1 MRAFIAVNMGDD
13 LRRALA
19 QAQERLRASGAD
31 VKWVRP
37 EGIHLTLKFLGEV
50 DDDRVP
56 AIAEAVAAAVTP
68 RARFRLRVE
77 GIGGF
82 PSPTAPRVIWAG
94 VKDGARELG
103 ELARRVE
110 DALEPLGFAR
120 EQREFSAHV
129 TLGRCRSPRGR
140 PELAARMREQI
151 ERQLGEMEVARVE
164 LMRSDLRP
172 TGPIYTSQ
180 REFALGEARGERGS
194 DDDGQG

>member
-31 VKWVRP
+31 VKWVLP
-37 EGIHLTLKFLGEV
+37 EGIHLTLKFLGWV

-56 AIAEAVAAAVTP
+56 AIAQAVAAAVTP

-82 PSPTAPRVIWAG
+82 PSPTAPRVIWAV

-103 ELARRVE
+103 ELARGVD

-151 ERQLGEMEVARVE
+151 ERQCGEMEVARVE

-172 TGPIYTSQ
+172 TGPIYTSE
-180 REFALGEARGERGS
+180 REFALGGARGERGS